1 MKPAIFL
8 DRDGTLIEDRGYLR
22 QKEEVHFYPFTVA
35 ALKKLQPDYLLF
47 IVTNQTCI
55 SEGTASR
62 EEVET
67 VNRHV
72 VESLSREGIR
82 IEDTFVCP
90 HTKEEACL
98 CRKPSPYFIQEALKT
113 HPFDLAR
120 SFTIGDHLS
129 DVLLGQNAGCTGLYV
144 LTGHGDKHQKEVSP
158 STPVFKNLLEASQ
171 WILSKNKKA
180 CVCT

>member
-22 QKEEVHFYPFTVA
+22 KKEEVCFYPFTVD
-35 ALKKLQPDYLLF
+35 ALKRLQPSYLLF

-55 SEGTASR
+55 SEGLVSR
-62 EEVET
+62 EEVDA

-72 VESLSREGIR
+72 VEHLSHEGIV
-82 IEDTFVCP
+82 ISGTFVCP

-98 CRKPSPYFIQEALKT
+98 CRKPGPYFIREAMKT
-113 HPFDLAR
+113 QAFDLSL

-129 DVLLGQNAGCTGLYV
+129 DVLLGNNAGCTGLYV
-144 LTGHGDKHQKEVSP
+144 LTGHGEKHQKEIPP
-158 STPVFKNLLEASQ
+158 STPVFKNLLEASE
-171 WILSKNKKA
+171 WILSGNRKTCA
-180 CVCT
+180 